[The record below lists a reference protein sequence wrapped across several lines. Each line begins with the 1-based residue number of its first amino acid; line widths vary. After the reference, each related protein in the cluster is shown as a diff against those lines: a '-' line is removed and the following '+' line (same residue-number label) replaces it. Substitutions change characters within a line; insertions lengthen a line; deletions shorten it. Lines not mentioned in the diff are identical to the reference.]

1 MDSCINRL
9 RQALIH
15 LDRLTHNLRLLQVQ
29 VGERSLWPVIK
40 ANAYGHGAELGV
52 PMVRA
57 LSPGAARGKL
67 MTKKTKPR
75 APFRVAGLVAPHCH
89 EDDDGRFTGSLAFYQ
104 RRSRPPPEYSPE
116 YK

>member
-40 ANAYGHGAELGV
+40 ANAYGHGAEIVARHLVCLGYRTMGV
-52 PMVRA
+52 ADVAEAAA
-57 LSPGAARGKL
+57 LADAGIHATFLILSALLPEHSSQRV
-67 MTKKTKPR
+67 T
-75 APFRVAGLVAPHCH
+75 RVAVSETTPA
-89 EDDDGRFTGSLAFYQ
+89 
-104 RRSRPPPEYSPE
+104 
-116 YK
+116 